1 MQLQIIPIPI
11 EKEITPDDDLSK
23 LILNSGDILDGDV
36 LVIAQKIISKQEGRM
51 IELST
56 VSPSLLAQGISSQYN
71 KDPALVE
78 LILSES
84 KRIVR
89 LKNGLI
95 IVETNGGFI
104 CANAGIDES
113 NVIDGF
119 ATLLPLNSDKSA
131 EIIRTSILNKTGKN
145 VAVIISDTFGRPF
158 RMGQT
163 NCAIG
168 ISGLN
173 PILDYAGTLDSFKR
187 VLRITAIAIA
197 DELSSAAELVMGK
210 TKKCPV
216 VIVRNYSFKVGCNTI
231 HDLIRPE
238 NEDLFK

>member
-1 MQLQIIPIPI
+1 MQIIPIPI
-11 EKEITPDDDLSK
+11 EKEITVDDDLSE
-23 LILNSGDILDGDV
+23 LILDSGNVIDGDI
-36 LVIAQKIISKQEGRM
+36 LVIAQKIISKQEGRVV
-51 IELST
+51 ELSS
-56 VSPSLLAQGISSQYN
+56 VSPSLLAEGISSQYN
-71 KDPALVE
+71 KDPNIIELV
-78 LILSES
+78 LSES

-89 LKNGLI
+89 MKNGII
-95 IVETNGGFI
+95 IVETHGGFI

-113 NVIDGF
+113 NVVNGF
-119 ATLLPLNSDKSA
+119 ATLLPLNSDISA
-131 EIIRTSILNKTGKN
+131 QIIRTNIFKKTGKN
-145 VAVIISDTFGRPF
+145 VAIIISDTFGRPF

-187 VLRITAIAIA
+187 ILRVTAIAIA
-197 DELSSAAELVMGK
+197 DELSSSAELVMEK

-216 VIVRNYSFKVGCNTI
+216 AIIRDYSFNAGENKI

>member
-1 MQLQIIPIPI
+1 MQIIPIPI
-11 EKEITPDDDLSK
+11 EKEITVDDDLSE
-23 LILNSGDILDGDV
+23 LILASGNVMDGDV
-36 LVIAQKIISKQEGRM
+36 LVIAQKIISKQEGR
-51 IELST
+51 IVELSSI
-56 VSPSLLAQGISSQYN
+56 SPSLLAEGISSQYD
-71 KDPALVE
+71 KDPNIIELV
-78 LILSES
+78 LSES

-89 LKNGLI
+89 MKNGII
-95 IVETNGGFI
+95 IVETHGGFI

-113 NVIDGF
+113 NVVDGF
-119 ATLLPLNSDKSA
+119 ATLLPLNSDTSA
-131 EIIRTSILNKTGKN
+131 QIIRTNIFKKTGKN
-145 VAVIISDTFGRPF
+145 VAIIISDTFGRPF

-187 VLRITAIAIA
+187 ILRVTAIAIA
-197 DELSSAAELVMGK
+197 DELSSSAELVMEK

-216 VIVRNYSFKVGCNTI
+216 AIIRDYSFNVGENKI

>member
-1 MQLQIIPIPI
+1 MQIIPIPI
-11 EKEITPDDDLSK
+11 EKEITVDDDLSE
-23 LILNSGDILDGDV
+23 LILASGNVMDGDV
-36 LVIAQKIISKQEGRM
+36 LVIAQKIISKQEGR
-51 IELST
+51 IVELSSI
-56 VSPSLLAQGISSQYN
+56 SPSLLAEGISSQYN
-71 KDPALVE
+71 KDPNIIELV
-78 LILSES
+78 LSES

-89 LKNGLI
+89 MKNGII
-95 IVETNGGFI
+95 IVETHGGFI

-113 NVIDGF
+113 NVVNGF
-119 ATLLPLNSDKSA
+119 ATLLPLNSDISA
-131 EIIRTSILNKTGKN
+131 QIIRTNIFKKTGKN
-145 VAVIISDTFGRPF
+145 VAIIISDTFGRPF

-187 VLRITAIAIA
+187 ILRVTAIAIA
-197 DELSSAAELVMGK
+197 DELSSSAELVMEK

-216 VIVRNYSFKVGCNTI
+216 AIIRDYSFNAGENKI

>member
-1 MQLQIIPIPI
+1 LQLQIIPIPI
-11 EKEITPDDDLSK
+11 EKEITADDDLSK

-113 NVIDGF
+113 NVMDGF

-187 VLRITAIAIA
+187 ILRITAIAIA

>member
-1 MQLQIIPIPI
+1 MQIIPIPI
-11 EKEITPDDDLSK
+11 EKEITVDDDLSE
-23 LILNSGDILDGDV
+23 LILASGNVMDGDV
-36 LVIAQKIISKQEGRM
+36 LVIAQKIISKQEGR
-51 IELST
+51 IVELSSI
-56 VSPSLLAQGISSQYN
+56 SPSLLAEGISSQYD
-71 KDPALVE
+71 KDPNIIELV
-78 LILSES
+78 LSES

-89 LKNGLI
+89 MKNGII
-95 IVETNGGFI
+95 IVETHGGFI

-113 NVIDGF
+113 NVVDGF
-119 ATLLPLNSDKSA
+119 ATLLPLNSDTSA
-131 EIIRTSILNKTGKN
+131 QIIRTNIFKKTGKN
-145 VAVIISDTFGRPF
+145 VAIIISDTFGRPF
-158 RMGQT
+158 RLGQT

-187 VLRITAIAIA
+187 ILRVTAIAIA
-197 DELSSAAELVMGK
+197 DELSSSAELVMEK

-216 VIVRNYSFKVGCNTI
+216 AIIRDYSFNVGENKI

>member
-1 MQLQIIPIPI
+1 LQIIPIFI
-11 EKEITPDDDLSK
+11 EKEITTNDDLSE
-23 LILNSGDILDGDV
+23 LILSSGNILDGDIV
-36 LVIAQKIISKQEGRM
+36 VIAQKIISKQEGR
-51 IELST
+51 IVELSS
-56 VSPSLLAQGISSQYN
+56 VSPSLLAEGISSQYN
-71 KDPALVE
+71 KDPNIVE

-89 LKNGLI
+89 MNNGVL
-95 IVETNGGFI
+95 IVETHDGLI

-113 NVIDGF
+113 NVMDGY
-119 ATLLPLNSDKSA
+119 ATLLPLDSDISA
-131 EIIRTSILNKTGKN
+131 QIIRRNILKKTGKN

-187 VLRITAIAIA
+187 VLRVTAIAVA
-197 DELSSAAELVMGK
+197 DELSSSAELVMEK

-216 VIVRNYSFKVGCNTI
+216 VIIRDYSFTVGENKI
-231 HDLIRPE
+231 NDLIRPE

>member
-1 MQLQIIPIPI
+1 MQIIPIPI
-11 EKEITPDDDLSK
+11 EKEITIGDDLSK
-23 LILNSGDILDGDV
+23 LILASGDILDGDI

-51 IELST
+51 IELT
-56 VSPSLLAQGISSQYN
+56 TIHPSLLAQGISSQYN
-71 KDPALVE
+71 KDPALIE

-89 LKNGLI
+89 MKNGLI
-95 IVETNGGFI
+95 IVETNNGFI

-131 EIIRTSILNKTGKN
+131 EIIRTKILNETGKN
-145 VAVIISDTFGRPF
+145 VAIIISDTFGRPF

-173 PILDYAGTLDSFKR
+173 PILDYIGTLDSFKR
-187 VLRITAIAIA
+187 ILRVTAIAIA
-197 DELSSAAELVMGK
+197 DELSSAAELVMEK

-216 VIVRNYSFKVGCNTI
+216 AIIRNYSFNVGDNKI
-231 HDLIRPE
+231 NDLIRPE
-238 NEDLFK
+238 NDDLFK

>member
-1 MQLQIIPIPI
+1 LQIIPIPI
-11 EKEITPDDDLSK
+11 EKEITADDDLSK

-51 IELST
+51 IKLST
-56 VSPSLLAQGISSQYN
+56 VCPSLLAQGISSQYN

-89 LKNGLI
+89 MKNEII
-95 IVETNGGFI
+95 IVQTNNGFI
-104 CANAGIDES
+104 CANAGVDES
-113 NVIDGF
+113 NVKDGY
-119 ATLLPLNSDKSA
+119 ATLLPIDSDISA
-131 EIIRTSILNKTGKN
+131 QTIRKKIKENTNKN

-173 PILDYAGTLDSFKR
+173 PLLDYAGSMDSFGKILR
-187 VLRITAIAIA
+187 VTEIAIA
-197 DELSSAAELVMGK
+197 DEFSAAAELVMGK
-210 TKKCPV
+210 TLNCPV
-216 VIVRNYSFKVGCNTI
+216 VIIRDYSFKIEEHGV
-231 HDLIRPE
+231 DKLIRLDH
-238 NEDLFK
+238 EDLFR

>member
-1 MQLQIIPIPI
+1 LQIIPIPI
-11 EKEITPDDDLSK
+11 EKEITIGDDLSK
-23 LILNSGDILDGDV
+23 LILASGDILDGDI

-51 IELST
+51 IELT
-56 VSPSLLAQGISSQYN
+56 TIHPSLLAQGISSQYN
-71 KDPALVE
+71 KDPALIE

-89 LKNGLI
+89 MKNGLI
-95 IVETNGGFI
+95 IVETNNGFI

-113 NVIDGF
+113 NVVDGF

-131 EIIRTSILNKTGKN
+131 EIIRTKILNETGKN
-145 VAVIISDTFGRPF
+145 VAIIISDTFGRPF

-173 PILDYAGTLDSFKR
+173 PILDYIGTLDSFKR
-187 VLRITAIAIA
+187 ILRVTAIAIA

-216 VIVRNYSFKVGCNTI
+216 VIIRNYSFNVGDNKI
-231 HDLIRPE
+231 NDLIRPE
-238 NEDLFK
+238 NDDLFK

>member
-1 MQLQIIPIPI
+1 LQIIPIFI
-11 EKEITPDDDLSK
+11 EKEITTDDDLSE
-23 LILNSGDILDGDV
+23 LILSSGNILDDDI
-36 LVIAQKIISKQEGRM
+36 LVIAQKIISKQEGR
-51 IELST
+51 IVELSS
-56 VSPSLLAQGISSQYN
+56 VSPSLLAEGISSQYN
-71 KDPALVE
+71 KDPNIVE

-89 LKNGLI
+89 MNNGIL
-95 IVETNGGFI
+95 IVETHDGLI

-113 NVIDGF
+113 NVMDGY
-119 ATLLPLNSDKSA
+119 ATLLPLDSDISA
-131 EIIRTSILNKTGKN
+131 QIIRRNILKKTGKN

-173 PILDYAGTLDSFKR
+173 PILDYAGTMDSFKR
-187 VLRITAIAIA
+187 ILHVTAIAVA
-197 DELSSAAELVMGK
+197 DELSSSAELVMEK
-210 TKKCPV
+210 AKKCPV
-216 VIVRNYSFKVGCNTI
+216 AIIRDYSFIVGENKIT
-231 HDLIRPE
+231 DLIRPE